1 MEGREGERERRRG
14 SVRGGGERD
23 GVWEEREGEVR
34 MTDDDITR
42 FKGHLKH
49 EGKKRGKQGI
59 QWPNELKSTN
69 VSVKN
74 AGILSQLFNVWH
86 SVNMHS
92 ART

>member
-1 MEGREGERERRRG
+1 M
-14 SVRGGGERD
+14 RGGGERD

-49 EGKKRGKQGI
+49 EEKKRGKHGK

-74 AGILSQLFNVWH
+74 AGLHSQLFNVWH
-86 SVNMHS
+86 SVYMHS